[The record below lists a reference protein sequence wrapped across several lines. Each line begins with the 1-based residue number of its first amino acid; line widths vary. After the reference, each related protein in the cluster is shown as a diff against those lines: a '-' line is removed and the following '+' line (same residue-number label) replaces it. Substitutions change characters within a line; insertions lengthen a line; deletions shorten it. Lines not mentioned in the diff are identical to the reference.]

1 MLDQEKVKELY
12 LKGHNAVYIA
22 SVLNVNVE
30 TVRKCIQRKF
40 KNFKSSHMAEKIR
53 RKEVDRV
60 TKYESKKI
68 MSDKTFILKNRSIY
82 KTDSEGNI
90 SINKEVAPIVSFD
103 TPKKLVNEY
112 SNNAVN
118 RNIIKSGYRKDN
130 ILFNR

>member
-1 MLDQEKVKELY
+1 
-12 LKGHNAVYIA
+12 
-22 SVLNVNVE
+22 
-30 TVRKCIQRKF
+30 
-40 KNFKSSHMAEKIR
+40 MAEKIR

-60 TKYESKKI
+60 TKYESKKF